1 MTPPL
6 LPTLLPPHLPECVSV
21 LWHGGGLEQK
31 FVHPGT
37 IVWRSAYTVGSHVCK
52 YDRLFS
58 IVADGIVDDICAP
71 VTGYVRW
78 LPWTAVRRVTPGYT
92 LCVIEPEKSVAGHRI
107 ASGGQSV
114 AMPVPHMVEV
124 ERIVEV
130 DRELDIRLPF
140 ALAGQNRN
148 KKWWIDT
155 ALEGYVKREAGL
167 HNVNYGQMLL
177 ACAVAWGA
185 LSREQQEAAMKIG
198 KGV

>member
-1 MTPPL
+1 M
-6 LPTLLPPHLPECVSV
+6 

-37 IVWRSAYTVGSHVCK
+37 IIERSRYTVGSHVCK

-58 IVADGIVDDICAP
+58 IVADGIVDDICAT

-107 ASGGQSV
+107 ASGGQIRGL
-114 AMPVPHMVEV
+114 PIPQMVEV

-130 DRELDIRLPF
+130 DRELALEIPF
-140 ALAGQNRN
+140 ELAGANKN
-148 KKWWIDT
+148 KKWWIDI
-155 ALEGYVKREAGL
+155 ALEDYVKQEARA

-198 KGV
+198 KGVSTTPR